1 MLYAVIFTLL
11 VAIVNAAPIPDG
23 GSAYTGAGGSA
34 VGGNNNEYAN
44 SQGGGL
50 GNNGDV
56 LNAFSGNA
64 GDGGKANSG
73 TAVGGDGHSGY
84 VTRDRSCVVREA
96 DSCRSFWDGNRWTPG
111 NSNGGNAYTGVGGN
125 SNGGSK

>member
-11 VAIVNAAPIPDG
+11 VAFVNAAPIPDG

-34 VGGNNNEYAN
+34 VGGNNNDYAN

-73 TAVGGDGHSGY
+73 TAVGGDGHSG
-84 VTRDRSCVVREA
+84 
-96 DSCRSFWDGNRWTPG
+96 
-111 NSNGGNAYTGVGGN
+111 
-125 SNGGSK
+125 